1 MKAFLQFQSEP
12 LLTRPMAL
20 ELIDSVVVYSKTRIA
35 VDLRFQEEYQRL
47 LELVIPQYKVAANE

>member
-1 MKAFLQFQSEP
+1 MEP

-35 VDLRFQEEYQRL
+35 VNLRFQEEYQRL
-47 LELVIPQYKVAANE
+47 LELVMPQYEVAANE